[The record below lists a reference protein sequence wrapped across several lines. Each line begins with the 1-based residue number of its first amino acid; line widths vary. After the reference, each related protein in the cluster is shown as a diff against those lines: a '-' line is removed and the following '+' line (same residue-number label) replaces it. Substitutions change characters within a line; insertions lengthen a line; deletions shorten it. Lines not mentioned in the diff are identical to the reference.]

1 MLLFNLLKNIKIKL
15 MELSF
20 FENFLSILR
29 DVVFEMYYSFLIVL
43 RNFLEIYKLAV
54 DLRIVLGWFLNIN
67 PYMQPVSTLWKITN
81 PIMFIG
87 RDYWPRV
94 FGGDITF
101 QYNLRILDI
110 IISGLTKLIKRL
122 TPLHDLIV
130 TENYVSDTEN
140 EISTLDLSSIFE
152 MIIQIPA

>member
-20 FENFLSILR
+20 FESFLSILR
-29 DVVFEMYYSFLIVL
+29 DVIFETYYSFLIVL

-54 DLRIVLGWFLNIN
+54 DLRILIGWFLNIN

-122 TPLHDLIV
+122 APLHDFIV
-130 TENYVSDTEN
+130 VESYVSDTEN
-140 EISTLDLSSIFE
+140 DSSTLDLSSIFE
-152 MIIQIPA
+152 LIIQIPG